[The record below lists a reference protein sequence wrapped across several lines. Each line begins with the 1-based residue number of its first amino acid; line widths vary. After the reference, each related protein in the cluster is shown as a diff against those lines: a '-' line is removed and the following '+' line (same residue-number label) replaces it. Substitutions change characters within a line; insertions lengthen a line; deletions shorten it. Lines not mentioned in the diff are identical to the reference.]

1 VERPQRRAGTLTGG
15 REDGRSSVRGGALL
29 RRTGVVERKPFSR
42 SRVSSGGQ
50 PGVTGA
56 GHSFATPGGME
67 WEPAAAGRAQSR
79 AGQSGGSDRPTSW
92 RVRVLPI
99 CHDSSDGV
107 NATDVAVSDAV
118 EHEGALGASGPPCPS
133 RNKSWNGRKTRKT
146 PLRQAYSVNSGPK
159 RPTETPGEPPTLIR
173 TRSSSPAAERQ
184 GKPSN

>member
-1 VERPQRRAGTLTGG
+1 LPLEARRRGRRGQGGTTAAKGRNPDGRPGRRPQF
-15 REDGRSSVRGGALL
+15 SSRGCSPSQDW
-29 RRTGVVERKPFSR
+29 VVERKPFSR

-159 RPTETPGEPPTLIR
+159 RPTETPGEPR
-173 TRSSSPAAERQ
+173 W
-184 GKPSN
+184 